1 MKSVPAESKCMTYSE
16 LSKAVEGLSYRDKFR
31 LAQLLI
37 QLARKEEEEQY
48 PQQRAPSALGVGSP
62 SELTSYVAERIKKL
76 RPTKKEALLNSINAM
91 FQFQGG
97 ISEQDRDKVIAE
109 LQKKRHI
116 TIDGNNRVS
125 YPEQA

>member
-1 MKSVPAESKCMTYSE
+1 MTYSE
-16 LSKAVEGLSYRDKFR
+16 LCKTVERLSYRDKFR

-48 PQQRAPSALGVGSP
+48 PQQRAPSTPGVESS

-97 ISEQDRDKVIAE
+97 ISEQDRDRVVVE
-109 LQKKRHI
+109 LQRERHI
-116 TIDGNNRVS
+116 KIDGNNRVS
-125 YPEQA
+125 YPEQT

>member
-1 MKSVPAESKCMTYSE
+1 MTYNE
-16 LSKAVEGLSYRDKFR
+16 LSEAVTSLSYRDKFR

-48 PQQRAPSALGVGSP
+48 PQQRAAAAQGMGSP
-62 SELTSYVAERIKKL
+62 SDSELTAYVAERIKKL
-76 RPTKKEALLNSINAM
+76 RPTKKDSLLNSINAM

-97 ISEQDRDKVIAE
+97 ISEQDRDKVVAE
-109 LQKKRHI
+109 LQKTRQI
-116 TIDGNNRVS
+116 TIDGNNRVA

>member
-1 MKSVPAESKCMTYSE
+1 MTYTE
-16 LSKAVEGLSYRDKFR
+16 LSEAVEGLSYRDKFR

-37 QLARKEEEEQY
+37 QRARKEEEEQA
-48 PQQRAPSALGVGSP
+48 PQQLALSTSGLG

-76 RPTKKEALLNSINAM
+76 RPARKESLLNSINAM

-97 ISEQDRDKVIAE
+97 ISEQDRDKVVAE

-116 TIDGNNRVS
+116 TIDATNRVS
-125 YPEQA
+125 YSEQP

>member
-1 MKSVPAESKCMTYSE
+1 MTYNE
-16 LSKAVEGLSYRDKFR
+16 LSEAVTSLSYRDKFR

-48 PQQRAPSALGVGSP
+48 PQQRAPSAPGLGSP
-62 SELTSYVAERIKKL
+62 SELTAYVAERIKKL

-97 ISEQDRDKVIAE
+97 ISEQDRDKVVAE

-116 TIDGNNRVS
+116 TIDGNNRVA
-125 YPEQA
+125 YLEQA

>member
-1 MKSVPAESKCMTYSE
+1 MTYSE
-16 LSKAVEGLSYRDKFR
+16 LSEAITSLSYRDKFR

-48 PQQRAPSALGVGSP
+48 PQQRAPATPNLGSP
-62 SELTSYVAERIKKL
+62 SELTAYVAERIKKL

-97 ISEQDRDKVIAE
+97 ISEQDRDKVVAA

-116 TIDGNNRVS
+116 TIDSNNRVA

>member
-1 MKSVPAESKCMTYSE
+1 MKSGPNGEPVTYNE
-16 LSKAVEGLSYRDKFR
+16 LSEVVTSLSYRDKFR

-48 PQQRAPSALGVGSP
+48 PQQRAPAAPGFGSP
-62 SELTSYVAERIKKL
+62 AELTAYVAERIKKL

-97 ISEQDRDKVIAE
+97 ISEQDRDKVVAE

-116 TIDGNNRVS
+116 TIDGNNRVA

>member
-1 MKSVPAESKCMTYSE
+1 MTYSE
-16 LSKAVEGLSYRDKFR
+16 LSKAIESLSYRDKFR

-48 PQQRAPSALGVGSP
+48 PQQRATSTPGIGSP

-76 RPTKKEALLNSINAM
+76 RPAKKETLLNSINAM

-97 ISEQDRDKVIAE
+97 ISEQDRDKVVAE

-116 TIDGNNRVS
+116 TIDGNSRVS

>member
-1 MKSVPAESKCMTYSE
+1 MKSGPNGEPVTYNE
-16 LSKAVEGLSYRDKFR
+16 LSEVVTSLSYRDKFR

-48 PQQRAPSALGVGSP
+48 PQQRAPAAPGLGSP
-62 SELTSYVAERIKKL
+62 AELTAYVAERIKKL

-97 ISEQDRDKVIAE
+97 ISEQDRDKVVAE

-116 TIDGNNRVS
+116 TIDGNNRVA